1 MNPEQIRSKAQRHLQ
16 TLCLEIAD
24 RSVGS
29 EGNRRA
35 TMYFR
40 DELLKNGWETEE
52 TILDVMDWKSD
63 GATLRC
69 GETHYEV
76 YSSPYSLGCSV
87 RAELISAGTIQELK
101 DNDLSDKIV
110 LLHGEVAKEQIM
122 PKNFV
127 FYNSVLLL
135 IPENHFT
142 SQCRKNRY
150 LPRTPLTFLG
160 LSNPLSH
167 LPSAHPQRS
176 LHTK

>member
-40 DELLKNGWETEE
+40 DELSKNGWETEA

-122 PKNFV
+122 P
-127 FYNSVLLL
+127 
-135 IPENHFT
+135 
-142 SQCRKNRY
+142 
-150 LPRTPLTFLG
+150 
-160 LSNPLSH
+160 
-167 LPSAHPQRS
+167 
-176 LHTK
+176 